1 MNKVT
6 TIEYDGT
13 NRLTLT
19 ADELAKQ
26 LGVGRKAAQRIGI
39 EAGALV
45 KVGKLN
51 RYSIEKVKRYIN
63 GSEG

>member
-1 MNKVT
+1 MYKVN

-39 EAGALV
+39 EAGALI

-63 GSEG
+63 GEG